1 MRYVLGLGKIEIS
14 GSSFFIDDE
23 AQLLNSSI
31 KSEFLHQL
39 IDAITS
45 ILIGN

>member
-1 MRYVLGLGKIEIS
+1 MFWVLVKLKFLAAV
-14 GSSFFIDDE
+14 FFIDDE